1 MFFAKLKERE
11 VVELEQKFTALNKS
25 QAIIEFNLDGS
36 IITANSNFLGAVG
49 YNLLEV
55 QGKHHS
61 MFVEESFRD
70 NPEYSQFWDNLRA
83 GKFQA
88 AQYKRVGKGGRE
100 IWIEATYNPILDKDG
115 NVYKIVKFA
124 TDITDVKLRNAE
136 FEGKLSAL
144 NKSQAII
151 EFNLDGTIITANE
164 NFLKA
169 LGYTISEIRGR
180 HHNMFVDPEF
190 RISIEYRQFWDSLR
204 AGKFQA
210 GQYKRVGKGGKEV
223 WIEAS
228 YNPIFDMSG
237 KPFKVVKFA
246 TDITNTVDKITSI
259 GEDMKSI
266 EDAILVLKEQTTS
279 AAGGANE
286 TSVNVQTVAS
296 GAEELDAS
304 VVEISQSMVRTTDA
318 ATDAY
323 DRIMQTDEETKKLL
337 EAAQAMNGIVI
348 LIQKIAEQVNLLSLN
363 ATIEAARAGEAG
375 KGFAVVASEVKN
387 LATQVAE
394 ATHKIGSEINNI
406 QTVVSTV
413 AGSLQQIT
421 KSIDNARNFVTGAA
435 GAIDEQSA
443 VARDMSSNM
452 QSAAEAVGDIS
463 RNLSGILSTL
473 QSVTESVTKT
483 KIASASII

>member
-1 MFFAKLKERE
+1 MLFAKLKDKE

-36 IITANSNFLGAVG
+36 IITANSNFLGALG
-49 YNLLEV
+49 YDLIEV

-61 MFVEESFRD
+61 MFVDESFREG
-70 NPEYSQFWDNLRA
+70 PEYRQFWDNLRA

-88 AQYKRVGKGGRE
+88 AQYKRFGKGGRE
-100 IWIEATYNPILDKDG
+100 VWIEATYNPILNKEG
-115 NVYKIVKFA
+115 QVYKIIKFA

-144 NKSQAII
+144 SKSQAII
-151 EFNLDGTIITANE
+151 EFNLDGTILTANE
-164 NFLKA
+164 NFLNA
-169 LGYTISEIRGR
+169 LSYTLSEVRGR
-180 HHNMFVDPEF
+180 HHNIFVEPDY
-190 RISIEYRQFWDSLR
+190 RLSSEYREFWDNLR
-204 AGKFQA
+204 DGKFQA
-210 GQYKRVGKGGKEV
+210 GQFKRLGKGGREV

-228 YNPIFDMSG
+228 YNPIYDMNG
-237 KPFKVVKFA
+237 KVFKVVKFA
-246 TDITNTVDKITSI
+246 TDITNTVDKINSI

-266 EDAILVLKEQTTS
+266 EDAILILKEQTTS

-323 DRIMQTDEETKKLL
+323 DRIMQTDQETKKLL

-406 QTVVSTV
+406 QNVVSTV
-413 AGSLQQIT
+413 AGSLQEIT

-435 GAIDEQSA
+435 GAIDEQSV

-452 QSAAEAVGDIS
+452 QSAAQAVGDIS

-473 QSVTESVTKT
+473 ENVTASVTKT
-483 KIASASII
+483 KVASASII